1 MILAWLAFFDGLLG
15 IGFALAGM
23 IGAHFDLLAPF
34 LGFQLLLLGFFISV
48 IGVIVSIVAMLVTFL
63 TAGREPGRTRS
74 VVGFILCLALVIP
87 IVEIVATTRKYPL
100 INDITTDTANPPEF
114 VAADGISAAQAS
126 RMKYNPVKYAAAQ
139 RSAPVYAGLEPL
151 QMPGKPAEVF
161 KKVQIIA
168 GEFPGWRITDNDP
181 QTRTIE
187 GVAVSTIF
195 HFKDDFVIQVRPA
208 PNGGS
213 LIEMRSKSRDGTGD
227 LGANYNRIKSFFVA
241 MEGPPRGVPMQAQ
254 PQ

>member
-1 MILAWLAFFDGLLG
+1 MIIAWLAFFDGILG
-15 IGFALAGM
+15 IGFALSGM
-23 IGAHFDLLAPF
+23 IGAHFHLLAPF
-34 LGFQLLLLGFFISV
+34 LGFQLLLLGFFISA
-48 IGVIVSIVAMLVTFL
+48 IGVIASIVAMLITFL
-63 TAGREPGRTRS
+63 TAGREAGRARS

-100 INDITTDTANPPEF
+100 INDITTDTTNPPEF
-114 VAADGISAAQAS
+114 VPAGGISTARAR
-126 RMKYNPVKYAAAQ
+126 RMQYNPAKYAAAQ
-139 RSAPVYAGLEPL
+139 RAAPVYAGLGPL
-151 QMPGKPAEVF
+151 EMPGKPADVF
-161 KKVQIIA
+161 KKVEIIA
-168 GEFPGWRITDNDP
+168 GEFPGWRITYNDP

-187 GVAVSTIF
+187 GVATSTIF
-195 HFKDDFVIQVRPA
+195 QFKDDFIVQVRPS

-241 MEGPPRGVPMQAQ
+241 MEGPPRGVPMQAM